1 MRQTLRYLFAV
12 LLAPVLLLQAQGQPA
27 GLHAI
32 RPEYRELAARL
43 STAPYRE
50 PTSGNSVE
58 LIASGDEALGRM
70 TMDILDARESV
81 HMEFFIFET
90 DAEGNQ
96 IRSALRLKGLDGL
109 EVRFIAEDIRQKA
122 RFVNRMRYSGVQVR
136 HYPLLPLRHRNHQ
149 KIVVLDGRVAYT
161 GGMNIAHDNLSDW
174 DDVGI
179 RLRGPAVGCLDRV
192 FERMWRHLGGKEPAH
207 SLPEPEPQDSGI
219 TVQVVDDSPG
229 DRGRRNLDAYVWA
242 LDHAKN
248 YFYIKVPYFTPPREL
263 RQALKDAV
271 ARGVDV
277 RLLIPEVAD
286 WPPEL
291 IKPFDR
297 SFYKEMVEA
306 GVRIYLRAGKFDHSK
321 IVASD
326 DYFSAAGT
334 VNLDGLSM
342 LYNYENNLI
351 FYDEAMTLRI
361 KDWIL
366 GDLGNCYEL
375 TPEHIAAFPLWERCS
390 AGLLRLIGPLL

>member
-1 MRQTLRYLFAV
+1 MSQALRYLLP
-12 LLAPVLLLQAQGQPA
+12 LLLSPGLFLQAQAQPA
-27 GLHAI
+27 YLEAI

-43 STAPYRE
+43 ATSPERE
-50 PTSGNSVE
+50 PTTGNSVE
-58 LIASGDEALGRM
+58 LITSGPEALERM

-81 HMEFFIFET
+81 HMEFFIFKP
-90 DAEGNQ
+90 DDEGNQ

-109 EVRFIAEDIRQKA
+109 EVRYIAEDLRQKT
-122 RFVNRMRYSGVQVR
+122 RFVNRMRHSGVQVR
-136 HYPLLPLRHRNHQ
+136 HFPVLPLRWRNHQ

-161 GGMNIAHDNLSDW
+161 GGMNIAHDNLCEW
-174 DDVGI
+174 DDTGL
-179 RLRGPAVGCLDRV
+179 RLRGPAVRCLDQV
-192 FERMWRHLGGKEPAH
+192 FARMWKHLGGTESALPLPAPERKEN
-207 SLPEPEPQDSGI
+207 GV

-229 DRGRRNLDAYVWA
+229 DKVRRNLDAYVWA
-242 LDHAKN
+242 LDHARD
-248 YFYIKVPYFTPPREL
+248 YFYIKIPYFTPPREL
-263 RQALKDAV
+263 RRALNEAA

-277 RLLIPEVAD
+277 RLVIPEVAD

-297 SFYKEMVEA
+297 SFYKEMTEA
-306 GVRIYLRAGKFDHSK
+306 GVHIYLRAGRFDHSK

-334 VNLDGLSM
+334 INLDGLSM
-342 LYNYENNLI
+342 LYNYENNLL
-351 FYDEAMTLRI
+351 FYDEAMTLLLKER
-361 KDWIL
+361 IL
-366 GDLGNCYEL
+366 GDLANCYEL